1 MSELFSD
8 DWFHGG
14 GDEPVYN
21 CWNQDEDVRNYMEKN
36 NATGV
41 DLLSMFLQKELD
53 IIHNSDKTAI
63 LWEGNIPFL
72 SINIITCL

>member
-1 MSELFSD
+1 MFSD

-21 CWNQDEDVRNYMEKN
+21 CWNQDEDVRNYMKKH

-41 DLLSMFLQKELD
+41 DLLDMFLEKELNM
-53 IIHNSDKTAI
+53 IHKSNKKAI
-63 LWEGNIPFL
+63 LWEGKAA
-72 SINIITCL
+72 CLIK